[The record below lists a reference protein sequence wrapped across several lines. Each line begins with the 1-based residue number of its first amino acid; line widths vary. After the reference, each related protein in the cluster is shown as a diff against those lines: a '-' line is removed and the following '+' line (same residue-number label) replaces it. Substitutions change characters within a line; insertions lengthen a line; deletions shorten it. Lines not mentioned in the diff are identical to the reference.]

1 MTQFIAFCAALVLA
15 LALLPSPATAELAR
29 DVLAQMNAARTDP
42 RGYAEHLREFRS
54 RFRGRNYT
62 VPGSRTQIVT
72 REGTAAV
79 DEAVRFLRLQRPLA
93 PLAWSEGLARAA
105 AEHAAVQG
113 RKGDT
118 GHGEGYGGMRARIE
132 RQGTWK
138 RVIGENI
145 SYGPDEARAVVIQLI
160 VDDGVP
166 GRGHRKNIFD
176 PAFGVA
182 GVACGPH
189 PVLGTV
195 CVIDYAGGF
204 SD

>member
-1 MTQFIAFCAALVLA
+1 MTRFIAFCAALA
-15 LALLPSPATAELAR
+15 LALVLTPSPVTAERAR

-42 RGYAEHLREFRS
+42 QGYAEHLREFRS

-62 VPGSRTQIVT
+62 VPCSRTRIVT
-72 REGTAAV
+72 HEGTAAV
-79 DEAVRFLRLQRPLA
+79 DEAIRFLLRQRPIS
-93 PLAWSEGLARAA
+93 PLAWSDGLARAA
-105 AEHAAVQG
+105 AAHVGVQG
-113 RKGDT
+113 RNGET
-118 GHGEGYGGMRARIE
+118 GHGEGQGGMRARIE

-138 RVIGENI
+138 KTIGENI
-145 SYGPDEARAVVIQLI
+145 GYGPDNARAVVIQLI

-176 PAFGVA
+176 PAFAVA

-189 PVLGTV
+189 PVFGTV
-195 CVIDYAGGF
+195 CVIDFAGGF